1 MWSVLAPTDTSTLS
15 NQKYQ
20 VPNEFKFE
28 SPSKSNRIIKKRGIS
43 TEKEDDKIKKQDVDM
58 GEQGP
63 PNVPTGAHAS
73 YMMFASFLTSSQ
85 FRRCQSCW
93 HSV

>member
-1 MWSVLAPTDTSTLS
+1 M
-15 NQKYQ
+15 YQ
-20 VPNEFKFE
+20 VLNEFKVE
-28 SPSKSNRIIKKRGIS
+28 LPSKSNCIIKKRGLSIENENDK
-43 TEKEDDKIKKQDVDM
+43 TEKQDVDM